1 MTAVSPM
8 TLGPTLTPEDIVRE
22 VRNLPSAPRV
32 VPRLKR
38 LLGDGNSSMH
48 EIVALIRLDPGIA
61 ARVLQTANSAYF
73 SKGVRCGTV
82 DEAVHRVGYE
92 QVYGLVS
99 YAVAAQ
105 VLVRPVEAYGI
116 DADELW
122 KMSVACALAAE
133 ALAERL
139 GQDRKIAYTIGLL
152 HGLGMVAIDEWALR
166 NAPGLSLANA
176 GFPHEAIASERAQL
190 GFTHADVGGALL
202 SEWEF
207 PETMSQPVRCQYA
220 PASAGA
226 HIRMASLLTAAKWI
240 RATICANGVAVG
252 LPQPEALQRLGLT
265 PAALNGVVSLATRR
279 LAEASSL
286 LEIAEDRSERH
297 RFPVPAIRE

>member
-1 MTAVSPM
+1 M

-32 VPRLKR
+32 LPRLKR

-73 SKGVRCGTV
+73 SQGIVCATV
-82 DEAVHRVGYE
+82 DEAVNRVGYD
-92 QVYGLVS
+92 QVYSLLS
-99 YAVAAQ
+99 YAVASQ

-166 NAPGLSLANA
+166 HAPGLLLANA
-176 GFPHEAIASERAQL
+176 GFPHEAVASERAQL
-190 GFTHADVGGALL
+190 GFTQADVGGALL

-207 PETMSQPVRCQYA
+207 PETMSQPLRWQYA
-220 PASAGA
+220 PSAAGT
-226 HIRMASLLTAAKWI
+226 HTRMAGLLTAAKWI
-240 RATICANGVAVG
+240 RTSICGKPG
-252 LPQPEALQRLGLT
+252 GSPRPPQPEALQRLGLT
-265 PAALNGVVSLATRR
+265 PTALDGVVTLVARR
-279 LAEASSL
+279 LADVSSL
-286 LEIAEDRSERH
+286 LDVAGDCRSGARH
-297 RFPVPAIRE
+297 FPTPPGRE